1 MERRRS
7 MYRGHAIQQQYEM
20 GKLGDGEK
28 GDGKHQ
34 GDIRE
39 MQFNNGHGKFKMYKG
54 KNGIAQKQTL
64 NRATEGGH
72 RVQG

>member
-1 MERRRS
+1 MQGSRS
-7 MYRGHAIQQQYEM
+7 MYGGHAIQQQYEM

-39 MQFNNGHGKFKMYKG
+39 MQFNNGH
-54 KNGIAQKQTL
+54 
-64 NRATEGGH
+64 
-72 RVQG
+72 

>member
-1 MERRRS
+1 
-7 MYRGHAIQQQYEM
+7 M

-39 MQFNNGHGKFKMYKG
+39 MQFNNGHGKFKMYQDMFPCYHS
-54 KNGIAQKQTL
+54 KNYLRCFEIRKY
-64 NRATEGGH
+64 
-72 RVQG
+72 V